1 MSDTLILSPS
11 YEPADFLP
19 LSVIGWQDTMR
30 LMCLDKIRVVHLY
43 EDRWIK
49 SPSTVIQLPSVA
61 VTTDHFQFR
70 KGRVRF
76 SRHLLYLRDLYQC
89 QYCGEQ
95 FNHRDLSIDHVMP
108 RCDGGRTT
116 WENCVTSCKRCNL
129 YKGHKKWTP
138 LNRPFRPDYYAL
150 AAKRMELPIQ
160 VPHHSWIPYLRVGAK
175 QAEKI
180 QLAGAGR

>member
-19 LSVIGWQDTMR
+19 LSVIGWQDTIR
-30 LMCLDKIRVVHLY
+30 LLCIDKIRAVHLY

-61 VTTDHFQFR
+61 VTTDHFLFR

-76 SRHLLYLRDLYQC
+76 SRHLMYLRDLYTC

-95 FNHRDLSIDHVMP
+95 FTHRDLSVDHVMP
-108 RCDGGRTT
+108 RCNGGKTT
-116 WENCVTSCKRCNL
+116 WENCVTSCKRCNRS
-129 YKGHKKWTP
+129 KSHKIWTP
-138 LNRPFRPDYYAL
+138 INKPFRPDYYTL
-150 AAKRMELPIQ
+150 AARRMDMPIH
-160 VPHHSWIPYLRVGAK
+160 VPHHSWIPYLKVGVKPAS
-175 QAEKI
+175 EI
-180 QLAGAGR
+180 RLAASA

>member
-19 LSVIGWQDTMR
+19 LSVICWQDTMR
-30 LMCLDKIRVVHLY
+30 LLCLDKIRVVHLY
-43 EDRWIK
+43 ENRWIK

-61 VTTDHFQFR
+61 VTTEHFQFR

-76 SRHLLYLRDLYQC
+76 SRHLMYLRDLYTC

-95 FNHRDLSIDHVMP
+95 FNHRDLSVDHVIP
-108 RCDGGRTT
+108 RCEGGRTI

-129 YKGHKKWTP
+129 YKGHKSWKP
-138 LNRPFRPDYYAL
+138 INQPFRPDYYAL
-150 AAKRMELPIQ
+150 AAKRLSMPIQ
-160 VPHHSWIPYLRVGAK
+160 VPHASWIPYLRVGNVNA
-175 QAEKI
+175 QHI
-180 QLAGAGR
+180 QVAGA